1 METLIV
7 LGIVIAVIV
16 LARAYYRDTS
26 NPTIVRHGPATGVSG
41 APRRIT
47 SDDFEIVRREASCD

>member
-7 LGIVIAVIV
+7 YLLGIAIAFVIALVSI
-16 LARAYYRDTS
+16 YYRDTK
-26 NPTIVRHGPATGVSG
+26 PATGVPV

-47 SDDFEIVRREASCD
+47 SDDFEIVRRGGKL

>member
-7 LGIVIAVIV
+7 VLMGLAIAIIV
-16 LARAYYRDTS
+16 LARTYYRDTK
-26 NPTIVRHGPATGVSG
+26 RATGVPV

-47 SDDFEIVRREASCD
+47 SDDFEIVRRDD